1 MKLSH
6 ILTITQRDFSI
17 FKEENMGF
25 ENTAMGSKF
34 FLKDIPTLINSLK
47 SIADSLS
54 VIAQTNRDLQQIVL
68 SQQEEIN
75 ELKRKIN

>member
-1 MKLSH
+1 
-6 ILTITQRDFSI
+6 
-17 FKEENMGF
+17 MGF